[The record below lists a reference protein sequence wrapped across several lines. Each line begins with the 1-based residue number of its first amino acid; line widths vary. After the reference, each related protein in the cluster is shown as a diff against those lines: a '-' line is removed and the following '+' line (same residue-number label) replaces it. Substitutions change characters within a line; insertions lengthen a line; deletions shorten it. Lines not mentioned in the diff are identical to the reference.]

1 MATYLETLSNVRSWS
16 DRDST
21 VLTDAL
27 IKTFLGYA
35 ADKAYRTLRVPSLET
50 SLDFTVTS
58 GDIIADSSNTGTE
71 ISMTIPSD
79 LIEVIYIQKK
89 GEGMV
94 WNQKVDPRTFH
105 DRYADKKSYQF
116 YTRTGS
122 TILLHGYI
130 NEGDVLEVHY
140 YKRLSSIAATY
151 TVNTSNYLTQT
162 TSLSTMNRVTGLEV
176 PVTYASSALVL
187 DGDSKPTMVLRKGKT
202 YVFDVSDGTM
212 GSKTLVF
219 KDSAGSTYNTGITP
233 SGTPGQANANYT
245 FIVPSDAPDT
255 LTYQE
260 GSTASAGNSVSLA
273 SESYLDTLDFVAL
286 YFADAVTG
294 AQVDSL
300 TPTVVKSASETSYTQ
315 RIWFQPDYIANW
327 LRDENEK
334 ILLYGALNEA
344 YDFLEEPENAARYK
358 VRFDEEIAQLNT
370 EEHKRQARGGNTS
383 ISFSGM
389 GLI

>member
-1 MATYLETLSNVRSWS
+1 MATYLETLANVRSWS

-35 ADKAYRTLRVPSLET
+35 ADKAYRTLRVPSMET

-58 GDIIADSSNTGTE
+58 DDIISDSSNTGTE

-122 TILLHGYI
+122 TLLLHGYI

-140 YKRLSSIAATY
+140 YKRLPAIAATY
-151 TVNTSNYLTQT
+151 TINAANYLAQT
-162 TSLSTMNRVTGLEV
+162 SSLTTMTRRANSYTSSDTYLASLGRTSLFF
-176 PVTYASSALVL
+176 A
-187 DGDSKPTMVLRKGKT
+187 
-202 YVFDVSDGTM
+202 
-212 GSKTLVF
+212 
-219 KDSAGSTYNTGITP
+219 AG
-233 SGTPGQANANYT
+233 
-245 FIVPSDAPDT
+245 
-255 LTYQE
+255 
-260 GSTASAGNSVSLA
+260 TASNDIDNLV
-273 SESYLDTLDFVAL
+273 
-286 YFADAVTG
+286 
-294 AQVDSL
+294 
-300 TPTVVKSASETSYTQ
+300 PTVVKTSSGTVDGVNYNVEAQ
-315 RIWFQPDYIANW
+315 MEPAYIANW

-334 ILLYGALNEA
+334 ILLYGALTEA

-358 VRFDEEIAQLNT
+358 ARFDEEIAQLNT
-370 EEHKRQARGGNTS
+370 EEQKRQAKGGNTS